1 MVNSSGVDLKEL
13 SEVLGFD
20 VDYTPRAIK
29 RSVLDIPEG
38 NYKLTDSGV
47 GWTDLPSKTY
57 VNKSACGCGATWLA
71 INNDVDYV
79 IACPYIRLIENK
91 MEEHDNIIA
100 VYGGIK
106 ESVIKD
112 KYDRN
117 KVDGVPIKFMI
128 TYEGLSKLM
137 SFDWF
142 NPSEF
147 KLMVDECH
155 DLVNFGLFR
164 KGSVNFIL
172 NNYNLFNDY
181 VFVTATPNKEQFLPK
196 KLAELEHLTLN
207 WASAKS
213 TQLNIQKVSRN
224 GNDFIV
230 EKCRQYLNSEVDGSG
245 HFFYNS
251 VKEIIAV
258 CKAVMALPN
267 YREGTI
273 KIVCGDNDHNRR
285 NINKVGEDLL
295 FKSLSNPR
303 LINFYTSC
311 VFEGCDIMD
320 ELGRTYIIVNGRRSS
335 SKICMTTLVPQILGR
350 IRNTVYDSE
359 VSMLVCGNID
369 CIDYSRDKWLQV
381 VAENL
386 LNAKSTVDTFN
397 HAKTLPNSMKILN
410 TLRNSSL
417 LDPYLIV
424 NEGKDLVINE
434 GAMQAEMQRY
444 DIVHAQYKT
453 LSKNGKAVEAPDS
466 QSIYKTNIVND
477 AFQPLGG
484 VYKSVVNKMGDY
496 RVIMKQYIEAKETGD
511 TKTVEFIELH
521 NPICKRHLSLVPP
534 DKIKALKYRKK
545 DVEVEYETK
554 LKKDNKFYD
563 VIEFLNYKEGDVIS
577 GKDVVAAIKECYKRL
592 GISGTVS
599 SRTIREYYN
608 VKDKFFCQNGK
619 NCRGY
624 QIVSKVGM
632 EDLTKQQI
640 NNER

>member
-1 MVNSSGVDLKEL
+1 MSVSKSVDLKEL
-13 SEVLGFD
+13 SDILGFD
-20 VDYTPRAIK
+20 VDYTPRTIK

-38 NYKLTDSGV
+38 NYKLTDDGV

-71 INNDVDYV
+71 ISNDVDYV

-112 KYDRN
+112 KYDKN
-117 KVDGVPIKFMI
+117 KSEGVPIKFMI
-128 TYEGLSKLM
+128 TYEGLSRLM
-137 SFDWF
+137 GFDWF

-164 KGSVNFIL
+164 RGSVNFIL
-172 NNYNLFNDY
+172 NNYDKFRDY

-196 KLAELEHLTLN
+196 QLSGLEHLTLN

-213 TQLNIQKVSRN
+213 TQLNIQKVTRN

-230 EKCRQYLNSEVDGSG
+230 EKCRQYLNSEIDGSG

-267 YREGTI
+267 YKEGSI

-285 NINKVGEDLL
+285 NINKVGEGLL
-295 FKSLSNPR
+295 SKTLSNPR

-320 ELGRTYIIVNGRRSS
+320 KYGRIYIIVNGRRSS

-350 IRNTVYDSE
+350 IRDTVYDSE

-369 CIDYSRDKWLQV
+369 CIEYSREDWLQV
-381 VAENL
+381 VANNL
-386 LNAKSTVDTFN
+386 LNAKSTVDTYN
-397 HAKTLPNSMKILN
+397 HAKTLPNSTKILN
-410 TLRNSSL
+410 TLRNSAV

-424 NEGKDLVINE
+424 NEDKDLVINE

-444 DIVHAQYKT
+444 DIIHAQYKT
-453 LSKNGKAVEAPDS
+453 LSKNSGDSKPNS

-496 RVIMKQYIEAKETGD
+496 RVIMKQYIEAIEGEDTETI
-511 TKTVEFIELH
+511 EFIELH
-521 NPICKRHLSLVPP
+521 SPVCKRHLSLVPP
-534 DKIKALKYRKK
+534 EKVKALKYRKK
-545 DVEVEYETK
+545 AVEAEYEVI
-554 LKKDNKFYD
+554 LKKNSKFYEVLD
-563 VIEFLNYKEGDVIS
+563 FLNYKEGDIVT
-577 GKDVVAAIKECYKRL
+577 GKEVVASIRECYERL
-592 GISGTVS
+592 GIAGAVS

-608 VKDKFFCQNGK
+608 VKDKFFTRNGK

-624 QIVSKVGM
+624 EVISKIGM
-632 EDLTKQQI
+632 QDLTEQQV
-640 NNER
+640 NSE